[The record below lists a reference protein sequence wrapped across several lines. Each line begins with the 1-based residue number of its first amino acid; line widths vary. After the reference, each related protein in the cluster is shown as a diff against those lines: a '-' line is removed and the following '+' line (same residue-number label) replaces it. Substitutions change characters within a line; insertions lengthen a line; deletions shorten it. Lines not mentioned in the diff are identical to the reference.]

1 MSIWRCPICQEPL
14 HREEHTWI
22 CSNRHSFDQA
32 RSGYVNL
39 LPVNQK
45 RTKQPG
51 DNKQMVHART
61 QFLDAG
67 YYSVLR
73 EAVAQ
78 CVTAHAADHGVLLD
92 VGCGEG
98 YYLQGVTEAL
108 QQAGKRLPAYGI
120 DIAKCAVDAAAK
132 RCKEASFAVASVFH
146 LPVQDHCCTMV
157 LSMFAPYCGPE
168 IERVLASGCTLIQ
181 VIPGAQHLWELKQ
194 AIYDT
199 PYRNTVKD
207 YALEGFSLLQVDR
220 ITKRILLSNPQDI
233 QNLFTMTP
241 YYYKTGVQEH
251 EKLQALQELET
262 EISFELIQ
270 YRKH

>member
-120 DIAKCAVDAAAK
+120 DIAKCAVDDAAK

-168 IERVLASGCTLIQ
+168 IERVLASGGTLIQ

-199 PYRNTVKD
+199 PYRN
-207 YALEGFSLLQVDR
+207 AIR
-220 ITKRILLSNPQDI
+220 
-233 QNLFTMTP
+233 
-241 YYYKTGVQEH
+241 
-251 EKLQALQELET
+251 
-262 EISFELIQ
+262 
-270 YRKH
+270 